1 LKKILFPIILI
12 SAISFS
18 CKKKEVKKE
27 TTVVS
32 ANTTPVDS
40 TEIPQVEEASVDS
53 ESVKSDLD
61 YDDVNEKDFGKWKGE
76 YFLDYID
83 YAGENDGTKLKAKL
97 ILDSPTDGDFYLW
110 YEKPNDTV
118 KEGMHHVYG
127 SFGKADNTNNTI
139 KFLPEI
145 ISEGEDTGIDLDYFL
160 YSKDGKF
167 YIKSEMIPS
176 ENGDSKE
183 LFIQKIK

>member
-1 LKKILFPIILI
+1 MKRILFPVIVV
-12 SAISFS
+12 SVISFS
-18 CKKKEVKKE
+18 CKKKELKKE
-27 TTVVS
+27 TTIVS
-32 ANTTPVDS
+32 ANITADS
-40 TEIPQVEEASVDS
+40 IKIPQTEELPVDS
-53 ESVKSDLD
+53 ESMKSDLD
-61 YDDVNEKDFGKWKGE
+61 YEQVNEKDFGKWKGE

-97 ILDSPTDGDFYLW
+97 ILDSSEDGHFYLW

-127 SFGKADNTNNTI
+127 SFGKIGDENNAI

-167 YIKSEMIPS
+167 YIKSGMIPS

-183 LFIQKIK
+183 LPIKKNK

>member
-1 LKKILFPIILI
+1 MKRILFPVILV
-12 SAISFS
+12 SVISFS
-18 CKKKEVKKE
+18 CKKKEFKKE

-32 ANTTPVDS
+32 TNKTADS
-40 TEIPQVEEASVDS
+40 AKISQAEESVDS
-53 ESVKSDLD
+53 ESTKSDLD
-61 YDDVNEKDFGKWKGE
+61 YDQVDEKDFEKWKGE

-83 YAGENDGTKLKAKL
+83 YAGENDGTKLKVKL
-97 ILDSPTDGDFYLW
+97 ILDSSEDGHFYLW

-118 KEGMHHVYG
+118 KVGMHHVYG
-127 SFGKADNTNNTI
+127 SFGKIGNENNEI

-167 YIKSEMIPS
+167 YIKSRMIPS

-183 LFIQKIK
+183 LTIQKIK

>member
-1 LKKILFPIILI
+1 LKKIVFPIILI

-18 CKKKEVKKE
+18 CEKKEVKKE

-32 ANTTPVDS
+32 ANTIADS
-40 TEIPQVEEASVDS
+40 TTISQVEESSVDS
-53 ESVKSDLD
+53 ESTKSDLD
-61 YDDVNEKDFGKWKGE
+61 YDEVNEKDFEKWKGE

-97 ILDSPTDGDFYLW
+97 ILDSPEDGDFYLW

-127 SFGKADNTNNTI
+127 SFGKVGNENNAI

-145 ISEGEDTGIDLDYFL
+145 ISEGESTGIDLDYFL
-160 YSKDGKF
+160 YNKDGKF

-183 LFIQKIK
+183 LPIQKIK

>member
-1 LKKILFPIILI
+1 MKRILFPVILV
-12 SAISFS
+12 AVISFS
-18 CKKKEVKKE
+18 CKEKEIKKV

-32 ANTTPVDS
+32 VTPIADS
-40 TEIPQVEEASVDS
+40 AKTSQAEKYGDS
-53 ESVKSDLD
+53 ENSKSDLD
-61 YDDVNEKDFGKWKGE
+61 YKEVSEKDFEKWKGE

-97 ILDSPTDGDFYLW
+97 ILDSKEDGHFYLW
-110 YEKPNDTV
+110 YEKPNDTL

-127 SFGKADNTNNTI
+127 SFGKADDKNTAI

-145 ISEGEDTGIDLDYFL
+145 ISEGEDPGIDLDYFL

-167 YIKSEMIPS
+167 YIKSGMIPS
-176 ENGDSKE
+176 EGGDSKE
-183 LFIQKIK
+183 LPIQKIK